1 MRIRPHAIEGPTT
14 ARRDR
19 QPEAVLVTMHRVS
32 RWLLLLAS
40 AAGAI
45 TAGACGAGPTASS
58 GSNGTSAPT
67 GSVVI
72 TINPSV
78 IYRLDTISFLRV
90 PGCPAAGCAQVD
102 TLRCPTYNPNPAS
115 VAAGQAV
122 VWYNNSGATVTL
134 FQQGGSNP
142 PITTVGPGANSAGV
156 HWAQSGTIT
165 YKPSICSINSVYT
178 ADDQLGNGIYF
189 PSGTIYITVAQ

>member
-1 MRIRPHAIEGPTT
+1 MLLITGT
-14 ARRDR
+14 A
-19 QPEAVLVTMHRVS
+19 AAMT
-32 RWLLLLAS
+32 AS
-40 AAGAI
+40 
-45 TAGACGAGPTASS
+45 ACGAGPTAST

-72 TINPSV
+72 TIGPSV

-90 PGCPAAGCAQVD
+90 AGCPPAGCAQVD
-102 TLRCPTYNPNPAS
+102 TLRCPTYSPNPAS
-115 VAAGQAV
+115 VAAGQTV

-165 YKPSICSINSVYT
+165 YKPSTCSINSVYT

-189 PSGTIYITVAQ
+189 PWGTIYITVAE